1 MSSDNAVADEFVCK
15 NAGDCSYV
23 SATPAC
29 GTLAYTGREWETV
42 ANFTSSWGPLGEHAR
57 LLAHFAGAL
66 CFTPVALCCR
76 AEDQGLDRVL
86 ASGDSGLR
94 VGHDGVH

>member
-1 MSSDNAVADEFVCK
+1 MDSTDGTSECLPGCTPAAVADSRCAAIDVSSDNAVADEFVCR

-42 ANFTSSWGPLGEHAR
+42 IRHDIA
-57 LLAHFAGAL
+57 
-66 CFTPVALCCR
+66 
-76 AEDQGLDRVL
+76 
-86 ASGDSGLR
+86 ASGLHSSQDRSDIVADRMTPG
-94 VGHDGVH
+94 